1 MKTLSFTFLVILIL
15 TACGGGNKEAQLEAL
30 KGKRDKINQQ
40 ITQLEAEIASTADS
54 ASIDDA
60 SAFVSIEDI
69 QPASF
74 SHYIEVQGKLDG
86 DENIAIYP
94 ETMGNIVAVNAKV
107 GQRVSSG
114 QVLARMNDAAFQ
126 EQLKSL
132 ETNYALAKETFEKQE
147 NLWNQKIGSEMQY
160 LQVKANKE
168 SLESQIS
175 ALQKQIDMAQIK
187 SPISGTIEESTVKV
201 GQAVSPAMPAFRVVN
216 FSNLKVTADVAEAY
230 ADKINNGDEVIVYLP
245 DINKEI
251 TARVTFNSKYINP
264 TNRTYLVEAQLKTA
278 TEKLKANMVAIVK
291 IRDYQDADAFILPVN
306 LVQTDNKGQFVL
318 VAHPENDKYY
328 AKKQPVKT
336 GQIYNGVA
344 EIINGLEP
352 GQKVITGGY
361 LNLDEGEPVRF

>member
-1 MKTLSFTFLVILIL
+1 MKTKLLMAVAIL
-15 TACGGGNKEAQLEAL
+15 TVAACGGNKEAQLEAL
-30 KGKRDKINQQ
+30 KTKRDKINLQ
-40 ITQLEAEIASTADS
+40 IEQLQAEITASGDTTA
-54 ASIDDA
+54 ANNA
-60 SAFVSIEDI
+60 SAFVAIEDI
-69 QPASF
+69 KPQTF
-74 SHYIEVQGKLDG
+74 NHYIEVQGKLDG
-86 DENIAIYP
+86 DENIALYP

-107 GQRVSSG
+107 GQRVSAG

-147 NLWNQKIGSEMQY
+147 NLWNQKIGSEMQF
-160 LQVKANKE
+160 LQAKANKE

-175 ALQKQIDMAQIK
+175 ALQKQIDMTQIK

-245 DINKEI
+245 DIDKEI

-291 IRDYQDADAFILPVN
+291 IRDYQVADAYVLPVN
-306 LVQTDNKGQFVL
+306 LVQSDNKGQFVL
-318 VAHPENDKYY
+318 VAQPENDKYY
-328 AKKQPVKT
+328 ARKQPVKT
-336 GQIYNGVA
+336 GQIYNGLA
-344 EIINGLEP
+344 EIIDGLEP

>member
-1 MKTLSFTFLVILIL
+1 MKTKVLFLLTIFTAV
-15 TACGGGNKEAQLEAL
+15 ACGGGNKEAQLEAL
-30 KGKRDKINQQ
+30 KTKRDKINQQ
-40 ITQLEAEIASTADS
+40 IDKLQAEIAASGDS
-54 ASIDDA
+54 SNAHNDF
-60 SAFVSIEDI
+60 AFVAIEDI
-69 QPASF
+69 KPQTF
-74 SHYIEVQGKLDG
+74 NHYIEVQGKLDG

-94 ETMGNIVAVNAKV
+94 ETQGNIIEVSGKV
-107 GQRVSSG
+107 GMRVSAG

-126 EQLKSL
+126 EQLKTL

-160 LQVKANKE
+160 LQAKANKE

-175 ALQKQIDMAQIK
+175 ALQKQIDMTKIK
-187 SPISGTIEESTVKV
+187 SPINGNIEESTVKV
-201 GQAVSPAMPAFRVVN
+201 GQAVSPAMHAFRVVN

-230 ADKINNGDEVIVYLP
+230 ADKIHNGDEVIVYLP
-245 DINKEI
+245 DIDKEI
-251 TARVTFNSKYINP
+251 TARVTFSSKYINP
-264 TNRTYLVEAQLKTA
+264 TNRTYLVEAQLKAA

-291 IRDYQDADAFILPVN
+291 IRDYQADDAYVLPVN

-318 VAHPENDKYY
+318 VAQPDNDQYF

-336 GQIYNGVA
+336 GLIYNGVA
-344 EIINGLEP
+344 EIIDGLES